1 MYHHSDEELW
11 HEAAAAEVRRRLVER
26 RRRCLQ
32 IAAALYV
39 PGVAAVVFLCLC
51 GLRPAAVAVP
61 VFLSAMSLLLGSAS
75 AVLFARVAHLELADF
90 DDGSDEDEGGP
101 GGGSQNGPDPE
112 SGGGL
117 EVDWPRFER
126 EFRSYCDL
134 TTSVPA

>member
-11 HEAAAAEVRRRLVER
+11 HEAAEADVRQRLVER

-51 GLRPAAVAVP
+51 GLRPAAVSVP
-61 VFLSAMSLLLGSAS
+61 VFLTAMSLLLGSAS

-90 DDGSDEDEGGP
+90 DDGSDEDDGGP
-101 GGGSQNGPDPE
+101 GGGSRNGPDPE
-112 SGGGL
+112 GGGGL
-117 EVDWPRFER
+117 EVNWADFER
-126 EFRSYCDL
+126 EFRSYCERP
-134 TTSVPA
+134 TAVPA